1 MDNSFLIWGL
11 ALLAVAAL
19 LLVIEIFI
27 PSAGLIAT
35 VSILSAIAGLVC
47 LWRYDSMWGA
57 IGTLGSMVAGPLIFF
72 QGLKIWRH
80 TPLGRRMVGEPT
92 EEEIETRRAEE
103 ERQARELLA
112 LIGVEGEAMTDLR
125 PVGIVRIKG
134 KRFDALS
141 ETVLIPAGS
150 RVRVTVAE
158 PNQIKVRPVEEP
170 RA

>member
-1 MDNSFLIWGL
+1 MDNTLLIWGL
-11 ALLAVAAL
+11 ALLGVAAL
-19 LLVIEIFI
+19 LLVVEIFI

-35 VSILSAIAGLVC
+35 LSIASALAGIVF
-47 LWRYDSMWGA
+47 LWKYDALWGA

-80 TPLGRRMVGEPT
+80 TPLGRKMVGEPS
-92 EEEIETRRAEE
+92 EEEIEARRAEADRE
-103 ERQARELLA
+103 AKELLA
-112 LIGVEGEAMTDLR
+112 LLGAEGEAVTDLR
-125 PVGIVRIKG
+125 PVGVVRIKG

-150 RVRVTVAE
+150 KVRVTVAE
-158 PNQIKVRPVEEP
+158 ANQIKVRPVDER